1 MKVAVTALEPS
12 LESGIDPRFG
22 RARWIAIVDLED
34 DSVEFLDNAAG
45 VDASSGAGVQT
56 GSRVLNTGVEV
67 LVTGHVGPKA
77 GQVLAGSK
85 IRIVEDSTG
94 TVGEA
99 VDRVRKGDS

>member
-12 LESGIDPRFG
+12 LDSDIDPRFG

-45 VDASSGAGVQT
+45 VDAASGAGVQT
-56 GSRVLNTGVEV
+56 GTTVLNTGVEV

-77 GQVLAGSK
+77 GQVLAGGT
-85 IRIVEDSTG
+85 IRIVEDSNG
-94 TVGEA
+94 TVQEA
-99 VDRVRKGDS
+99 VEKIRKEIS

>member
-12 LESGIDPRFG
+12 LDSDIDPRFG
-22 RARWIAIVDLED
+22 RARWIAIFDLDD

-45 VDASSGAGVQT
+45 VDAASGAGVQT
-56 GSRVLNTGVEV
+56 GTMVLNAGVEV

-77 GQVLAGSK
+77 GQVVAGGK

-99 VDRVRKGDS
+99 VERVRKGDF